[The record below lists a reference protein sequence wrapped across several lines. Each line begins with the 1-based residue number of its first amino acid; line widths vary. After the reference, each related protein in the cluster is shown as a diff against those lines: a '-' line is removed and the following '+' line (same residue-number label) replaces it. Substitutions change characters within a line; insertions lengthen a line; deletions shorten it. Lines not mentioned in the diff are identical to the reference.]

1 MSELLSLMVSLIG
14 SLVSAQPQTN
24 GMPLGYIVLIVV
36 ESPVL
41 ILLLAA
47 LLGKP
52 RKMKV
57 SMLFMAWLA
66 MVFTVFIVAVY
77 ALSFITG
84 LFY

>member
-1 MSELLSLMVSLIG
+1 MQLIWG
-14 SLVSAQPQTN
+14 HEDDVTSAR
-24 GMPLGYIVLIVV
+24 II

-57 SMLFMAWLA
+57 SMLFMTWLA

>member
-14 SLVSAQPQTN
+14 SLVSAQQTN

-52 RKMKV
+52 RKVKV
-57 SMLFMAWLA
+57 SMLFMTWLA

>member
-1 MSELLSLMVSLIG
+1 MSELLSLMVSLIS
-14 SLVSAQPQTN
+14 SLVSAQQTN

-66 MVFTVFIVAVY
+66 MVFVVFIVSVY

>member
-1 MSELLSLMVSLIG
+1 MSELLTLMVSLIG
-14 SLVSAQPQTN
+14 SLVSAQQTN

-41 ILLLAA
+41 ILLLVT

-52 RKMKV
+52 RRMKV
-57 SMLFMAWLA
+57 SLLFLTWLA
-66 MVFTVFIVAVY
+66 MVFAVFIIAVY

-84 LFY
+84 RFY

>member
-1 MSELLSLMVSLIG
+1 MVSLIG
-14 SLVSAQPQTN
+14 SLVSAQQTN

-52 RKMKV
+52 RKVKV

-66 MVFTVFIVAVY
+66 MVFVVFIVAVY

>member
-1 MSELLSLMVSLIG
+1 MSELLSLMVSLIS
-14 SLVSAQPQTN
+14 SLVSAQQTN

>member
-14 SLVSAQPQTN
+14 SLVSAQQTN

-66 MVFTVFIVAVY
+66 MVFVVFIMSVY

>member
-14 SLVSAQPQTN
+14 SLVSAQQTN

>member
-1 MSELLSLMVSLIG
+1 MVSLIG
-14 SLVSAQPQTN
+14 SLVSAQQTN

-41 ILLLAA
+41 ILILAT

-57 SMLFMAWLA
+57 SMLFMTWLA
-66 MVFTVFIVAVY
+66 MVFVVFIVSVY

>member
-1 MSELLSLMVSLIG
+1 MSELLSLMVNLIG
-14 SLVSAQPQTN
+14 SMVSAQQTN

-41 ILLLAA
+41 ILILAT

-57 SMLFMAWLA
+57 SMLFMTWLA
-66 MVFTVFIVAVY
+66 MVFVVFIVSVY

>member
-1 MSELLSLMVSLIG
+1 MSELLSLIAGLIG
-14 SLVSAQPQTN
+14 SLVGAHQTD

-41 ILLLAA
+41 ILLLAT

-52 RKMKV
+52 RKIKV
-57 SMLFMAWLA
+57 SMLFIAWLA
-66 MVFTVFIVAVY
+66 MVFAVFILAVY

>member
-1 MSELLSLMVSLIG
+1 MSELLSLMVGFVG
-14 SLVSAQPQTN
+14 SLVGTHQNN

-41 ILLLAA
+41 ILLLAT

-57 SMLFMAWLA
+57 TGLFIAWLA
-66 MVFTVFIVAVY
+66 MVFVVFIVAVY

-84 LFY
+84 RFY

>member
-14 SLVSAQPQTN
+14 SLVGANQTN

-52 RKMKV
+52 RKVKV

-66 MVFTVFIVAVY
+66 MVFAVFIVAVY
-77 ALSFITG
+77 ALSFITA

>member
-14 SLVSAQPQTN
+14 SLVSAQQTN

-41 ILLLAA
+41 ILILAT

-57 SMLFMAWLA
+57 SMLFMTWLA
-66 MVFTVFIVAVY
+66 MVFVVFIVSVY

>member
-1 MSELLSLMVSLIG
+1 MSELLSLMVGLIG
-14 SLVSAQPQTN
+14 SLVSAQQTN

-57 SMLFMAWLA
+57 SMLFMTWLA

>member
-1 MSELLSLMVSLIG
+1 MSELLLLMI
-14 SLVSAQPQTN
+14 SLVSSLVGANQTN

-41 ILLLAA
+41 ILLLAT

-57 SMLFMAWLA
+57 SMLFISWLA

>member
-14 SLVSAQPQTN
+14 SLVSAQQTN

-57 SMLFMAWLA
+57 SMLFMTWLA

-77 ALSFITG
+77 ALSLITG

>member
-1 MSELLSLMVSLIG
+1 MVSLIG
-14 SLVSAQPQTN
+14 SLVSAQQTK

-52 RKMKV
+52 RKVKV
-57 SMLFMAWLA
+57 SMLFIAWLA
-66 MVFTVFIVAVY
+66 MVFAVFIVAVY
-77 ALSFITG
+77 ALSFITA

>member
-14 SLVSAQPQTN
+14 SLVSAQQTN

-57 SMLFMAWLA
+57 SMLFVTWLA

>member
-1 MSELLSLMVSLIG
+1 MSELLTMMVGLIG
-14 SLVSAQPQTN
+14 SLVGAQQTN

-41 ILLLAA
+41 ILLLAT

-52 RKMKV
+52 KKMKV

-66 MVFTVFIVAVY
+66 IVFAVFIVAVY

-84 LFY
+84 FFY

>member
-1 MSELLSLMVSLIG
+1 MSELLSLMVSLIS
-14 SLVSAQPQTN
+14 SLVGANQTN
-24 GMPLGYIVLIVV
+24 GIPLGYIVLIVV

-52 RKMKV
+52 RKVKV
-57 SMLFMAWLA
+57 SMLFIAWLA
-66 MVFTVFIVAVY
+66 MVFAVFIVAVY
-77 ALSFITG
+77 ALSFITA

>member
-1 MSELLSLMVSLIG
+1 MVGLIS
-14 SLVSAQPQTN
+14 SLVGAQQTN

-41 ILLLAA
+41 ILLLAT

-52 RKMKV
+52 RKVKV

-66 MVFTVFIVAVY
+66 MVFAVFIVAVY
-77 ALSFITG
+77 ALSFITA

>member
-1 MSELLSLMVSLIG
+1 MSELLSLMVGLIG
-14 SLVSAQPQTN
+14 SLVGANQTN

-36 ESPVL
+36 ESPVIIL
-41 ILLLAA
+41 ILAT

-57 SMLFMAWLA
+57 TGLFLAWLG
-66 MVFTVFIVAVY
+66 MVFAVFIIAVY
-77 ALSFITG
+77 ALSYITG

>member
-14 SLVSAQPQTN
+14 GLVSAQQTN

-66 MVFTVFIVAVY
+66 MVFVVFIVSVY

>member
-14 SLVSAQPQTN
+14 SLVSAQQTTS
-24 GMPLGYIVLIVV
+24 MPLGYIVLIVV

-57 SMLFMAWLA
+57 SMLFMTWLA

>member
-14 SLVSAQPQTN
+14 SLVSAQQTN

-66 MVFTVFIVAVY
+66 MVFVVFIVSVY

>member
-1 MSELLSLMVSLIG
+1 MSEPLSLMAGLIG
-14 SLVSAQPQTN
+14 SLVRAHQTN

-41 ILLLAA
+41 ILLLAS

-57 SMLFMAWLA
+57 SILFVVWLA
-66 MVFTVFIVAVY
+66 LVFAVFIVAVY

-84 LFY
+84 RFY

>member
-1 MSELLSLMVSLIG
+1 MSELLSLMVGFVG
-14 SLVSAQPQTN
+14 SLVGAHQNN

-41 ILLLAA
+41 ILLLAT

-57 SMLFMAWLA
+57 TGLFIAWLA
-66 MVFTVFIVAVY
+66 MVFVVFIVAVY

-84 LFY
+84 RFY

>member
-14 SLVSAQPQTN
+14 SLVSAQQTN

-57 SMLFMAWLA
+57 SMLFMTWLA

>member
-1 MSELLSLMVSLIG
+1 MVGLIG
-14 SLVSAQPQTN
+14 SLVGAQQTN

-52 RKMKV
+52 RKVKV
-57 SMLFMAWLA
+57 SMLFIAWLA
-66 MVFTVFIVAVY
+66 MVFAVFIVAVY
-77 ALSFITG
+77 ALSFITA

>member
-1 MSELLSLMVSLIG
+1 MINLVS
-14 SLVSAQPQTN
+14 SLVSAQQTN

-41 ILLLAA
+41 ILLLAT

-66 MVFTVFIVAVY
+66 MVFAVFIVAVY
-77 ALSFITG
+77 ALSFITA

>member
-1 MSELLSLMVSLIG
+1 MSELLSLMVGLIS
-14 SLVSAQPQTN
+14 SLVGAQQTN

-41 ILLLAA
+41 ILLLAT

-52 RKMKV
+52 RKVKV

-66 MVFTVFIVAVY
+66 MVFAVFIVAVY
-77 ALSFITG
+77 ALSFITA